1 MQRFRLNP
9 HRRTVYGFTIFSAA
23 FAFLYLPAVPV
34 AAVHPPSAHDAD
46 HEEEHKPSKP
56 ASPFARVSTTLH
68 DFGVVRP
75 GSELVAEF
83 PISNIGTFELEILKI
98 EPTYGCSLI
107 GTPPK
112 IVKSGETQPL
122 RVKVDPQTLQGHF
135 EKQVV
140 LRTSDIEHATIFLTL
155 RGEMRRVI
163 DVTPAAA
170 GFGKIAPTD
179 MRERVLTVT
188 NNDVEPVSVV
198 LDAPPADSPFVFHLV
213 ETVAG
218 FEYKLYVNT
227 RPPYST
233 GSHRSEAVLRTSV
246 PSQSEI
252 RINAYAIVPA
262 MYEVVPASVPVVPI
276 SAHPESTS
284 RSTVHVLQFN
294 NFGEKPIRVT
304 GATSSDPAV
313 LSDVFEIN
321 PGKRYRITVSLPPR
335 YRPGQSGAYV
345 TLTTDNPE
353 APSLDI
359 PIGSSPT
366 ANRGNPQPPHVSSQE
381 PSTAVAQPRPA
392 PANQTAARPSPIL
405 ELIGKPAPELSLV
418 TLDGTPISN
427 VEYEFH
433 PATVLNF
440 FAPNCGFSKKQIPKV
455 EMLRVR
461 YEPLGVRF
469 VNICETMRQPFTPD
483 QVTQV
488 MAEVG
493 SNLELAMDSGNRYGR
508 AYKVSGFPSLFVIRP
523 DGTVDHVVSGN
534 KSNLEETVSAKLDS
548 ILSGRQNTD
557 ASKGAADGR

>member
-1 MQRFRLNP
+1 MRRVRLNL
-9 HRRTVYGFTIFSAA
+9 HRRAVCGFMIFSAA
-23 FAFLYLPAVPV
+23 ISSIPWSTVTAV
-34 AAVHPPSAHDAD
+34 AAHPPTAHDAD

-75 GSELVAEF
+75 GAELLAEF

-98 EPTYGCSLI
+98 EPTYGCSLV

-112 IVKSGETQPL
+112 IIQTGETQPL
-122 RVKVDPQTLQGHF
+122 RVKVDAQTLQGHF

-155 RGEMRRVI
+155 RGEMRRAI

-179 MRERVLTVT
+179 MRERILTLT
-188 NNDVEPVSVV
+188 NNDVEPISVV
-198 LDAPPADSPFVFHLV
+198 LEPPSADSPFVFQLV

-233 GSHRSEAVLRTSV
+233 GSLRSEAVLRTSV

-252 RINAYAIVPA
+252 HINAYAIVPA
-262 MYEVVPASVPVVPI
+262 MYEVVPAFIPIVPI

-294 NFGEKPIRVT
+294 NFGEQPIRVT
-304 GATSSDPAV
+304 GATSNDPAV
-313 LSDVFEIN
+313 LSDVFEVN
-321 PGKRYRITVSLPPR
+321 PGKRYRIAVSLPPR
-335 YRPGQSGAYV
+335 YRPAQSGAYV
-345 TLTTDNPE
+345 TLATDNPE
-353 APSLDI
+353 VPTLDI

-366 ANRGNPQPPHVSSQE
+366 ANRVNPQPPHPSPQA
-381 PSTAVAQPRPA
+381 PSTATKPQPPA
-392 PANQTAARPSPIL
+392 PANQTASKPSPIL
-405 ELIGKPAPELSLV
+405 ELIGKPAPQLSLV
-418 TLDGTPISN
+418 TLDGAPVSN

-455 EMLRVR
+455 EMLRAR

-483 QVTQV
+483 QVAQV

-523 DGTVDHVVSGN
+523 DGKVDHVVSGN
-534 KSNLEETVSAKLDS
+534 KSNLEETVSAKLDA
-548 ILSGRQNTD
+548 ILGGLHDSGEN
-557 ASKGAADGR
+557 KAAGDGR